1 VDSIYTNYQ
10 LSTINY
16 QFHMRQLISIDD
28 FAVRLQSFERGIITR
43 DKVLDFCAGVQI
55 SDASLAPYLFF
66 DDRLYTRNLIYRDNL
81 FEVMAICWEPGQK
94 TAVHTHNGQI
104 CWMIPQ
110 WGDLGVVDYRWLG
123 CDHPEN
129 QNVVGLDCLAGS
141 EHTRLEI
148 VRETEACAGGPVITA
163 DKLQTIHRLYNLS
176 DSRERAV
183 SIHIYS
189 RPIDSCVA
197 FDMEKNHCYRRQL
210 GYFSKFGELTLP
222 EEPQVDPLASF
233 SSIVQISPG

>member
-1 VDSIYTNYQ
+1 MKT
-10 LSTINY
+10 
-16 QFHMRQLISIDD
+16 RQLISIDD
-28 FAVRLQSFERGIITR
+28 FKARLQSFERGIITR
-43 DKVLDFCAGVQI
+43 DNVLDFCASVRI
-55 SDASLAPYLFF
+55 SDASLAPYIYF
-66 DDRLYTRNLIYRDNL
+66 DDRIYTRNLIYRDDL
-81 FEVMAICWEPGQK
+81 FEIMAICWEPGQK

-141 EHTRLEI
+141 DHTMLEI
-148 VRETEACAGGPVITA
+148 VRETEACAGGLVITA

-176 DSRERAV
+176 ETSERAV

-197 FDMEKNHCYRRQL
+197 FDMERNHCYRRDL
-210 GYFSKFGELTLP
+210 GYFSKFGEMLTPDQLHP
-222 EEPQVDPLASF
+222 DPSVPAS
-233 SSIVQISPG
+233 SLVHISRN